1 MLEASVHPFLRG
13 LRTLRSGALTV
24 LALCP
29 GTSAGAQTSPVTLFD
44 PSASLSV
51 VERAERAYWE
61 GDATASLR
69 LLEDWLTNT
78 PDDVEALWRAARASV
93 ALGIITNQAAV
104 ESHWYRNGMA
114 HSNEAL
120 RLDSVHVEVRR
131 WAVAS
136 KGKLAVG
143 TGARETARLAQEIW
157 ELCHGLLEDDP
168 DESTAHHALGILHYE
183 VMKLSRFKRFLARM
197 FLGNEALS
205 LASWEKAVYHHE
217 RAVSLEPAIIAFR
230 VGFAET
236 LMRRDR
242 KLEAMDQLRR
252 ATSLPLLHPGD
263 SDYTGL
269 AHRYLN
275 ELSAERNG

>member
-13 LRTLRSGALTV
+13 LRTLRSGALAV

-44 PSASLSV
+44 PSASLGV

-114 HSNEAL
+114 HSNE
-120 RLDSVHVEVRR
+120 
-131 WAVAS
+131 
-136 KGKLAVG
+136 
-143 TGARETARLAQEIW
+143 
-157 ELCHGLLEDDP
+157 
-168 DESTAHHALGILHYE
+168 
-183 VMKLSRFKRFLARM
+183 
-197 FLGNEALS
+197 
-205 LASWEKAVYHHE
+205 
-217 RAVSLEPAIIAFR
+217 
-230 VGFAET
+230 
-236 LMRRDR
+236 
-242 KLEAMDQLRR
+242 
-252 ATSLPLLHPGD
+252 
-263 SDYTGL
+263 
-269 AHRYLN
+269 
-275 ELSAERNG
+275 